1 MKKLSLTLIS
11 ALFATAAFAQAPAA
25 PAKAEAQK
33 APVPSATAPQSSAPA
48 ASPAAAP
55 AAKAAAPVAAGS
67 DSLEG
72 KAAWYGKK
80 FAGRKTASGQR
91 FNPNAMTAAH
101 PTLPMGSKVKVTNT
115 KNNKSVVVVINDRY
129 PAAGGRIIDVSRA
142 AARKLGF
149 VRSGVTDVKLEVLGT
164 TKLKGAGHRGSKA
177 KKAKMKKA

>member
-33 APVPSATAPQSSAPA
+33 APVPSANAPQSSA
-48 ASPAAAP
+48 PAAAP